1 MTINYFSLKE
11 MQNVLEKDYG
21 CVGISENT
29 TFLWK
34 HKLIHAVASLPM
46 PKLSG
51 VIQVD
56 ETFIRE
62 AL

>member
-29 TFLWK
+29 IFLWK